1 MIRTIL
7 MTFLLGFIF
16 SSCEYFAKA
25 PQEDVIARVNDKYLY
40 YSDIRDLVP
49 ENTTPEDS
57 VLIINNYINQWAT
70 KELLIDRALVNLS
83 KEELDNFDRL
93 VQEYKNDLLTDA
105 YKNAIISRQLD
116 SLVTDK
122 QFEEYYEETKGN
134 YKLNEVLLKL
144 RYIHLPVNYE
154 GIEDVKTKFQRFKKE
169 DMEALHLQTYNYV
182 SSNLN
187 DSVWIKK
194 SSLLNVLPAV
204 RTAGDDILKSGAFTQ
219 LKDSLGIYL
228 IKIEGRLNI
237 NDDAPLSYIK
247 PTLKQIIINKR
258 KLELINRFESDITRD
273 AIRHNNF
280 QIYTYE

>member
-144 RYIHLPVNYE
+144 RYILLPVNYE

-169 DMEALHLQTYNYV
+169 DKEALHLQTYNYV

-187 DSVWIKK
+187 
-194 SSLLNVLPAV
+194 
-204 RTAGDDILKSGAFTQ
+204 
-219 LKDSLGIYL
+219 
-228 IKIEGRLNI
+228 
-237 NDDAPLSYIK
+237 
-247 PTLKQIIINKR
+247 
-258 KLELINRFESDITRD
+258 
-273 AIRHNNF
+273 
-280 QIYTYE
+280 

>member
-144 RYIHLPVNYE
+144 RYILLPVNYE

-273 AIRHNNF
+273 AMRHNNF